1 MRVRRG
7 CDCETVERRYTPVSH
22 FNRTASEIWRPPPER
37 PAVSDSE
44 IQVWRMSL
52 DRSAS
57 EIPEMQDLLSE
68 DENARAARFVFD
80 RHRAHFIAGRASL
93 RRILGRYVGLA
104 PERLEFGYG
113 PRGKPFLKTGSDG
126 DAVRFNLSHTGEL
139 ALLAV
144 VRAREVGVDVER
156 IRAVKE
162 HLRLAGRYFAPGE
175 VDAIRALPSEVQYEA
190 FFNCWTRK
198 EAYIKALGTG
208 LACPLDGFEVSLAP
222 GAPAALL
229 RINGNPEAPSE
240 WFLQALEPGYG
251 LIGAVA
257 LKGKGYRVTCWE
269 RRAG

>member
-1 MRVRRG
+1 M
-7 CDCETVERRYTPVSH
+7 SH
-22 FNRTASEIWRPPPER
+22 FNRSASEIWRPPPEH
-37 PAVSDSE
+37 PVALDDE
-44 IQVWRMSL
+44 IQVWRMNP
-52 DRSAS
+52 DRPAP
-57 EIPEMQDLLSE
+57 EIHEMQDVLSE
-68 DENARAARFVFD
+68 DEHARAARFVFD
-80 RHRAHFIAGRASL
+80 RHRARFIAGRATL

-113 PRGKPFLKTGSDG
+113 SRDKPFLKNGSDG

-144 VRAREVGVDVER
+144 VRAREIGVDVER

-175 VDAIRALPSEVQYEA
+175 VAAIRALPREVQYEA

-222 GAPAALL
+222 GSPAALL
-229 RINGNPEAPSE
+229 RINDNPVASSE
-240 WFLQALEPGYG
+240 WFLRALEPGNG
-251 LIGAVA
+251 FVGAVA
-257 LKGKGYRVTCWE
+257 LKGQGYRVTCWE
-269 RRAG
+269 WRETDRPGD

>member
-1 MRVRRG
+1 M
-7 CDCETVERRYTPVSH
+7 SH
-22 FNRTASEIWRPPPER
+22 FNKTETAIWRPTLEP

-44 IQVWRMSL
+44 IQVWRMRL
-52 DRSAS
+52 DRPAS
-57 EIPEMQDLLSE
+57 EVPEMQDVLSD

-80 RHRAHFIAGRASL
+80 RHRARFIAGRASL
-93 RRILGRYVGLA
+93 RRILGGYVGLA

-113 PRGKPFLKTGSDG
+113 SRGKPFLKTGSDG

-139 ALLAV
+139 AVLAV

-156 IRAVKE
+156 IRAVKA

-175 VDAIRALPSEVQYEA
+175 VDVIRALAPEVQYEA

-229 RINGNPEAPSE
+229 QATDNPSAPSE
-240 WFLQALEPGYG
+240 WFLQALQPGDGYV
-251 LIGAVA
+251 GAVA
-257 LKGKGYRVTCWE
+257 LKGQGYRVTCWE
-269 RRAG
+269 WRAG